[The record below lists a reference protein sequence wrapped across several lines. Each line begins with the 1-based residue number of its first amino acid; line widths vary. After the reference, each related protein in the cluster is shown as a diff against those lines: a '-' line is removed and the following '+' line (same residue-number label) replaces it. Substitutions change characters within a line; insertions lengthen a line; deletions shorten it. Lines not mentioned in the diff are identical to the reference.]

1 MFCDGYIN
9 RDGIP
14 TGGQGVAMVTVTAI
28 NAALL
33 IAFPYSS
40 GISGS
45 TLLFSNTNINKWSS
59 LAFSGNEAAQSCNP
73 QCHL

>member
-33 IAFPYSS
+33 IPFP
-40 GISGS
+40 
-45 TLLFSNTNINKWSS
+45 LLKQHFWFYFAIFKHKR
-59 LAFSGNEAAQSCNP
+59 E
-73 QCHL
+73 